1 MSVKSTLAKAAVKA
15 TGAVATGVAG
25 AATMENQPV
34 KGMHEQAYQGPDTAE
49 RIAYRNKLA
58 TVSDSAKT
66 ADNVLSVVGSPKKTF
81 GLMFSILLILLTVV
95 LVWII
100 LGKQFKSM
108 FKSAKTNIQQAVSQ
122 AVVEQTYGKGR
133 LNEESAAAFADSLYS
148 LFGNI
153 NDQNDAIVAKMK
165 TIETVA
171 DYYLI
176 RTQWGTKACKKPFYM
191 DWLNGKHDH
200 DLIGMLTCNLNEK
213 RRSAVKEHLLSI
225 GVTDVGG
232 L

>member
-1 MSVKSTLAKAAVKA
+1 MSSKATLAKTATKATAAVA
-15 TGAVATGVAG
+15 SGVAG
-25 AATMENQPV
+25 AATMENKPV
-34 KGMHEQAYQGPDTAE
+34 SGMHEQAYQGPDTAE
-49 RIAYRNKLA
+49 RIDYRNKLA
-58 TVSDSAKT
+58 TVSDTTKT
-66 ADNVLSVVGSPKKTF
+66 ADNVLSVFGSPKKTF
-81 GLMFSILLILLTVV
+81 GLMFSIVLILLTVV

-100 LGKQFKSM
+100 LGNQLKSLS
-108 FKSAKTNIQQAVSQ
+108 KSVKTKIQQAVSQ
-122 AVVEQTYGKGR
+122 SVVERTYGKGR

-153 NDQNDAIVAKMK
+153 DDQNNAIVAKMK

-171 DYYLI
+171 DFYLI
-176 RTQWGTKACKKPFYM
+176 RTQWGTKPCKKPFYM
-191 DWLNGKHDH
+191 NWLNGKHEH